1 METVTIRYRGHNVRI
16 KPPKEGLEGKYRVS
30 IGNLVTAYPT
40 IKLVD
45 GKVRVFWDQTYPKRF
60 HTLLRGSLTQFF
72 VEMGL
77 ARKGAA

>member
-1 METVTIRYRGHNVRI
+1 METVTIKYKGHNVRV
-16 KPPKEGLEGKYRVS
+16 KPPRDSLEGKYR
-30 IGNLVTAYPT
+30 IGIGDLVTAYPT
-40 IKLVD
+40 VKFIN
-45 GKVRVFWDQTYPKRF
+45 GKVRVFWDQTYAKRF